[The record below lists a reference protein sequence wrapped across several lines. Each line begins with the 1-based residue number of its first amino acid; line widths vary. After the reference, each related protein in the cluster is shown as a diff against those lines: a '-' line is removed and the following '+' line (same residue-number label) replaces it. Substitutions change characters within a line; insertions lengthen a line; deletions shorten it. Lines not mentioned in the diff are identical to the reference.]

1 MIDSLQFPPVAP
13 SPASTSAVHKS
24 RSRGPSSGSLRKKVD
39 YSTKLTASQKFAAV
53 VAKPQPTTPIST
65 SGMSLTHCIKLQW
78 IIGIGAVGG
87 HSSMTGTKHS
97 TKHKNTS
104 GQQSS
109 SVVSRS
115 AHSIKPVY
123 SASASRTKESGGSSV
138 SPSSLPTAVAPTA
151 SDMPLSV
158 TYSKLM

>member
-1 MIDSLQFPPVAP
+1 M
-13 SPASTSAVHKS
+13 VHKS
-24 RSRGPSSGSLRKKVD
+24 RSRRPSSGSLRKKVD

-53 VAKPQPTTPIST
+53 VAKPQPRTVF
-65 SGMSLTHCIKLQW
+65 KLQW
-78 IIGIGAVGG
+78 IIGIGSVGG

-123 SASASRTKESGGSSV
+123 SASASRTKESEGSAV

-151 SDMPLSV
+151 SDMLLSV
-158 TYSKLM
+158 TYSKFI